1 MDTNNQF
8 GSSGLIEANEISK
21 KGISSQKKIKR
32 KNYRG
37 NRSKGLERQRIRW
50 TDQ

>member
-8 GSSGLIEANEISK
+8 GREGLIEVNEMRK

-32 KNYRG
+32 KNYRR